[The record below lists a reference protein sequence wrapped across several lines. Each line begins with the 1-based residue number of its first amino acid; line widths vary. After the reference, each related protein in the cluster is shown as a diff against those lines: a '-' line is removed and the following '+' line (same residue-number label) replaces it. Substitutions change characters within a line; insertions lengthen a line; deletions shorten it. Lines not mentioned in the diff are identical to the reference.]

1 MTRLDQLT
9 ARIEAALAATLMVMA
24 LLWLLGAPRWF
35 GLALYTEQYMA
46 AGLGLALCLLFLNY
60 DGRGVRHRG
69 FRPLDALLALIGL
82 AAGAYL
88 ALRYPV
94 LVVTLVERPAEGI
107 VLATALVV
115 LTIEGVRRATGLALA
130 LVAVGFMGL
139 AMVGHL
145 LPPEIASRPVD
156 LSRLVIYLGIDTNAI
171 LGTPLRIAMQVILVF
186 ILLGQLLAITGGSA
200 FFTDLATAAVGRFRG
215 GAGKIAVFGSMLFGS
230 ISGSAVAN
238 VVGTGIVTIP
248 LMKRS
253 GFPAAMAG
261 GIEAVASTGGQL
273 MPPVVGAA
281 VFLMAEFIEAPYR
294 DVMLAA
300 LLPIL
305 LYYVALFFQVDLAAA
320 RYGLVAVPREKIPP
334 AGPTLRSGWHF
345 ILPFAVFLLGIF
357 HYGMQPENAAL
368 WALGT
373 LLVSALG
380 LGYKGRRARP
390 FELLGA
396 LTDAGRGAVEI
407 IMVTAG
413 AGIVIGVLNLSGFA
427 YALSV
432 ILITFAGG
440 SLVVLLVLAAA
451 VSILLGMGMPT
462 VGVYVLLATLV
473 APALEQL
480 GVAKL
485 AAHLF
490 VLYFGMMSM
499 ITPPVAL
506 AAYAAANL
514 AGADPWRTSLYAVRL
529 GWTAYIVPFLFVAS
543 PALLLIGAPALIAW
557 TAITAVAGIWLVT
570 VGFVGF
576 ALRPL
581 GVPMRVLF
589 AAIGLALFIPPYA
602 FPGAPLL
609 EAIGIVGGLGLGA
622 WLWLEH
628 RRESNAATASAQA
641 GAQAGAEAGA
651 QAGAEAGERP

>member
-1 MTRLDQLT
+1 
-9 ARIEAALAATLMVMA
+9 
-24 LLWLLGAPRWF
+24 
-35 GLALYTEQYMA
+35 
-46 AGLGLALCLLFLNY
+46 
-60 DGRGVRHRG
+60 
-69 FRPLDALLALIGL
+69 
-82 AAGAYL
+82 
-88 ALRYPV
+88 
-94 LVVTLVERPAEGI
+94 
-107 VLATALVV
+107 
-115 LTIEGVRRATGLALA
+115 
-130 LVAVGFMGL
+130 
-139 AMVGHL
+139 
-145 LPPEIASRPVD
+145 
-156 LSRLVIYLGIDTNAI
+156 
-171 LGTPLRIAMQVILVF
+171 MQVILVF

-200 FFTDLATAAVGRFRG
+200 FFTDLATTAVGRFRG
-215 GAGKIAVFGSMLFGS
+215 GAGKIAVFGSMLFGT

-273 MPPVVGAA
+273 MPPIVGAA
-281 VFLMAEFIEAPYR
+281 VFLMAEFIEAPYG

-320 RYGLVAVPREKIPP
+320 KYGLVAVPRARIPP

-345 ILPFAVFLLGIF
+345 ILPFVVFLAGIF
-357 HYGMQPENAAL
+357 SYGMQPENAAI

-373 LLVSALG
+373 LLVSALA

-390 FELLGA
+390 SELLGA
-396 LTDAGRGAVEI
+396 LTDAGRSAVEI
-407 IMVTAG
+407 ILVTAG

-432 ILITFAGG
+432 ILINFAGG
-440 SLVVLLVLAAA
+440 SLVVLLLLAAA
-451 VSILLGMGMPT
+451 VSIVLGMGMPT

-514 AGADPWRTSLYAVRL
+514 AGADPWRTGLYAVRL

-543 PALLLIGAPALIAW
+543 PALLLIGAPAAHRLDRAHRGGRDL
-557 TAITAVAGIWLVT
+557 AGHRRLRRLRAAPARRPDARCVRRDRACAVHPAVRLPRRAAARGDRRHR
-570 VGFVGF
+570 
-576 ALRPL
+576 RP
-581 GVPMRVLF
+581 R
-589 AAIGLALFIPPYA
+589 ARRLALARSPARKQCRDRFGRGGRATLMAQPYA
-602 FPGAPLL
+602 RIRCPRA
-609 EAIGIVGGLGLGA
+609 
-622 WLWLEH
+622 
-628 RRESNAATASAQA
+628 
-641 GAQAGAEAGA
+641 
-651 QAGAEAGERP
+651 

>member
-1 MTRLDQLT
+1 MGEPQTRGPAGET
-9 ARIEAALAATLMVMA
+9 PARPDVVVGWIEAALAGALMVMA
-24 LLWLLGAPRWF
+24 LLWLLGAPAWL
-35 GLALYTEQYMA
+35 GLALHTEQYMA
-46 AGLGLALCLLFLNY
+46 AGLGVALCLLFLNY
-60 DGRGVRHRG
+60 DARGVRRGG
-69 FRPLDALLALIGL
+69 FRPLDAVLALMGL

-94 LVVTLVERPAEGI
+94 LVVILVERPLEGI
-107 VLATALVV
+107 VLASTLVV
-115 LTIEGVRRATGLALA
+115 LTAEGVRRATGLALA
-130 LVAVGFMGL
+130 LVIAGFIAL
-139 AMVGHL
+139 ALVGHL

-186 ILLGQLLAITGGSA
+186 ILLGQLLAVTGGSA
-200 FFTDLATAAVGRFRG
+200 FFTDLAAAAVGRFRG
-215 GAGKIAVFGSMLFGS
+215 GAGKISVFGSMLFGS

-253 GFPAAMAG
+253 GFPAPMAG

-273 MPPVVGAA
+273 MPPIVGAA
-281 VFLMAEFIEAPYR
+281 VFLMAEFIEAPYG

-305 LYYVALFFQVDLAAA
+305 LYYVALFLQVDLAAA
-320 RYGLVAVPREKIPP
+320 RYGLVAVPRERIPP

-345 ILPFAVFLLGIF
+345 ILPFVVFLVGIF
-357 HYGMQPENAAL
+357 SYGMQPETAAL

-373 LLVSALG
+373 LLASALV

-390 FELLGA
+390 SALLGA
-396 LTDAGRGAVEI
+396 LTGAGRSAVEI

-427 YALSV
+427 YALSL
-432 ILITFAGG
+432 ILITFAGE
-440 SLVVLLVLAAA
+440 SVVVLLLLAAA
-451 VSILLGMGMPT
+451 VSIVLGMGMPT

-480 GVAKL
+480 GVEKL
-485 AAHLF
+485 SAHLF
-490 VLYFGMMSM
+490 VLYFGMLSM

-506 AAYAAANL
+506 AAYAAANI

-543 PALLLIGAPALIAW
+543 PALLLIGPPLLVAW
-557 TAITAVAGIWLVT
+557 TALTAVAGIWLVT
-570 VGFVGF
+570 IGVVGFVR
-576 ALRPL
+576 LPL
-581 GVPMRVLF
+581 GAPMRLLF
-589 AAIGLALFIPPYA
+589 GAIGLALFVPPYA
-602 FPGAPLL
+602 FAGAPLL
-609 EAIGIVGGLGLGA
+609 EGIGVVGGLGLAA
-622 WLWLEH
+622 WLHLGR
-628 RRESNAATASAQA
+628 RREGAAATGPA
-641 GAQAGAEAGA
+641 G
-651 QAGAEAGERP
+651 AGERS

>member
-1 MTRLDQLT
+1 
-9 ARIEAALAATLMVMA
+9 
-24 LLWLLGAPRWF
+24 
-35 GLALYTEQYMA
+35 
-46 AGLGLALCLLFLNY
+46 
-60 DGRGVRHRG
+60 
-69 FRPLDALLALIGL
+69 
-82 AAGAYL
+82 
-88 ALRYPV
+88 
-94 LVVTLVERPAEGI
+94 
-107 VLATALVV
+107 
-115 LTIEGVRRATGLALA
+115 
-130 LVAVGFMGL
+130 MGL

-200 FFTDLATAAVGRFRG
+200 FFTDLATTAVGRFRG
-215 GAGKIAVFGSMLFGS
+215 GAGKIAVFGSMLFGT

-273 MPPVVGAA
+273 MPPIVGAA
-281 VFLMAEFIEAPYR
+281 VFLMAEFIEAPYG

-320 RYGLVAVPREKIPP
+320 KYGLVAVPRARIPP

-345 ILPFAVFLLGIF
+345 VLPFVVFLVGIF
-357 HYGMQPENAAL
+357 SYGMQPENAAI

-373 LLVSALG
+373 LLVSALA

-390 FELLGA
+390 SELLGA
-396 LTDAGRGAVEI
+396 LTDAGRAAVEI
-407 IMVTAG
+407 ILVTAG

-432 ILITFAGG
+432 ILINFAGG
-440 SLVVLLVLAAA
+440 SLVVLLLLAAA
-451 VSILLGMGMPT
+451 VSIVLGMGMPT

-514 AGADPWRTSLYAVRL
+514 AGADPWRTGLYAVRL

-557 TAITAVAGIWLVT
+557 TALTAVAGIWLVT

-576 ALRPL
+576 GLRPL
-581 GVPMRVLF
+581 GAAMRVVF

-609 EAIGIVGGLGLGA
+609 EAIGVIGGLGLAA
-622 WLWLEH
+622 WLWLDH
-628 RRESNAATASAQA
+628 RRESNAATASA
-641 GAQAGAEAGA
+641 
-651 QAGAEAGERP
+651 EAGERP